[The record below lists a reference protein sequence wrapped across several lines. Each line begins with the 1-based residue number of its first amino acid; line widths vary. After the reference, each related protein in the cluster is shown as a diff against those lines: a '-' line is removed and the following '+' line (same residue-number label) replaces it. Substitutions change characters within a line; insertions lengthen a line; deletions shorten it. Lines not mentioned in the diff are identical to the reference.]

1 MGQREGHLQWTIGE
15 AKAKFNEV
23 IKRAQQEGP
32 QRITRSGE
40 DTAVVVSAEEW
51 SRINKR
57 KGSLSQF
64 FADSPLRGA
73 KIEVKRKTD
82 LPRNIERLEGMRR
95 LRGKIKWQG
104 NLEESRRS

>member
-1 MGQREGHLQWTIGE
+1 LEWTIGE

-73 KIEVKRKTD
+73 KIKVKRKTD

>member
-1 MGQREGHLQWTIGE
+1 MAVRHGLREGHLQWTIGE

-32 QRITRSGE
+32 QRITRRGE
-40 DTAVVVSAEEW
+40 DTVVVVSAEEW

-57 KGSLSQF
+57 KGNLAQF

-73 KIEVKRKTD
+73 EIE
-82 LPRNIERLEGMRR
+82 
-95 LRGKIKWQG
+95 
-104 NLEESRRS
+104 